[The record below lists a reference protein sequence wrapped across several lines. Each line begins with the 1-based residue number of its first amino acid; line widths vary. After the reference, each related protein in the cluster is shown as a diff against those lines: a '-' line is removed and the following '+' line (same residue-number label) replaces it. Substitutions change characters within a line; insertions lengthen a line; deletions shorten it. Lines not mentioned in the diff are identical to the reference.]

1 MNVYFLKISGSR
13 GPPGSG
19 MGGGSDGW
27 NTVGKPNIRVDR
39 QSIDPSR
46 LKITKVFYFIPISP
60 SKLPAVYLW
69 YWRDFSEDLFIMC
82 IISSKI
88 LTSPTSSLV
97 LVVAQ
102 IDSLAG
108 REEALEGVP
117 GTQWSKKKQIHQAT
131 GEISSHTV
139 IIHICHTFNLL
150 LFCVQMG
157 RNWIDLALDRTS
169 FCLQVLCT

>member
-1 MNVYFLKISGSR
+1 M
-13 GPPGSG
+13 
-19 MGGGSDGW
+19 
-27 NTVGKPNIRVDR
+27 
-39 QSIDPSR
+39 
-46 LKITKVFYFIPISP
+46 
-60 SKLPAVYLW
+60 
-69 YWRDFSEDLFIMC
+69 MC

-108 REEALEGVP
+108 REEALEAVP

-139 IIHICHTFNLL
+139 IIHVPCFQFIN
-150 LFCVQMG
+150 
-157 RNWIDLALDRTS
+157 
-169 FCLQVLCT
+169 VLYADGEKLN